1 MYQDRPR
8 ALCTLTKGRAGPAG
22 AAERHGTH
30 FSGVFMVRLKIAVAA
45 AAGVLAGGLAMPS
58 AASADTTQIVYAWGY
73 NAYGQA
79 GADPTVAGDH
89 VLSAVPVH
97 GAAANVTQLAGGTG
111 RKGGTSV
118 LSLRSDGT
126 VWGWGRND
134 FHQLG
139 DLTQPYSFAPVQI
152 HGLPPGIVQVAGGL
166 HHSLA
171 VAADGSVW
179 TWGSNAHGALGY
191 PTPGADSSPTPHQ
204 VPGLSGV
211 RQVAAGEDFTV
222 ALRSNGE
229 VSTWGRNDIGQLGD
243 GTLTDRTTPARN
255 LTGYGITQVSAGRYY
270 ALALRPGSVWAWGDN
285 YFGELG
291 NGSAAAHSAT
301 PVIVDR
307 RTQNATQI
315 VAGTMHAFAVDPDG
329 SLWAWGDN
337 SRGQLGR
344 GLVGP
349 TVRTPQKVPGLAGV
363 TQLAAGYVENIAR
376 RSDGTLLVWGAEDVG
391 LRGDGID
398 RGNSSLPVPTRVT
411 PLSGVTRIALAPGTV
426 LVLAPAVTMPH
437 VVGELRASA
446 LADLHALGLSVRE
459 LFVPDPDRTCPH
471 VGLVESQ
478 SPPPGTVVGPGTHV
492 TIRVYVNAQGGC
504 F

>member
-1 MYQDRPR
+1 
-8 ALCTLTKGRAGPAG
+8 
-22 AAERHGTH
+22 
-30 FSGVFMVRLKIAVAA
+30 
-45 AAGVLAGGLAMPS
+45 
-58 AASADTTQIVYAWGY
+58 
-73 NAYGQA
+73 
-79 GADPTVAGDH
+79 
-89 VLSAVPVH
+89 VLSAVPVRSGGQRPH
-97 GAAANVTQLAGGTG
+97 QRRGGTG

-229 VSTWGRNDIGQLGD
+229 VSTWGRNDIGQLGN

-315 VAGTMHAFAVDPDG
+315 VAGTMHAFRTAGPEMA

-337 SRGQLGR
+337 KGPAVRGDPRRAGPGHRPGAGPGGDHAACGR
-344 GLVGP
+344 
-349 TVRTPQKVPGLAGV
+349 R
-363 TQLAAGYVENIAR
+363 AAG
-376 RSDGTLLVWGAEDVG
+376 
-391 LRGDGID
+391 
-398 RGNSSLPVPTRVT
+398 
-411 PLSGVTRIALAPGTV
+411 
-426 LVLAPAVTMPH
+426 
-437 VVGELRASA
+437 
-446 LADLHALGLSVRE
+446 
-459 LFVPDPDRTCPH
+459 
-471 VGLVESQ
+471 
-478 SPPPGTVVGPGTHV
+478 
-492 TIRVYVNAQGGC
+492 
-504 F
+504 